1 MNYVHFT
8 FENIFDYKST
18 LEQIPKENTVFADYI
33 ANINSLQ
40 LSFDYKYT
48 LVPYQ
53 DFMLHRT
60 GLVTQSVLGEIGS
73 IPICSRTSPSVL

>member
-18 LEQIPKENTVFADYI
+18 LEQIPKANIMFADYI

-53 DFMLHRT
+53 DFIASICNFKYTVTTTTMCTPANIEDLH
-60 GLVTQSVLGEIGS
+60 G
-73 IPICSRTSPSVL
+73 

>member
-18 LEQIPKENTVFADYI
+18 LEQIPKENIMFADYI

-53 DFMLHRT
+53 DFIASICNCSYT
-60 GLVTQSVLGEIGS
+60 VTTTTVCDS
-73 IPICSRTSPSVL
+73 